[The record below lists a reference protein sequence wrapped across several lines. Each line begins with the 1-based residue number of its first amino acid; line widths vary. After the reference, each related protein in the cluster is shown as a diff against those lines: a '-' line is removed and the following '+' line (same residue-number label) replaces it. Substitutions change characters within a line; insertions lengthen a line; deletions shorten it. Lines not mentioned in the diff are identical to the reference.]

1 MNLICGKGL
10 ASGSSRGAALCKGE
24 GALAMVGSSCR
35 ISLLSSLRSNIPFYG
50 ENQMERLLRV
60 LIVED
65 APDDA
70 QLIVIQLEQGGFNVH
85 GQRVDDEQTMRE
97 ALQGSHW
104 DLIICDYVMPGF
116 SGLQALEILK
126 EHGSDIPF
134 LMISGKVGEE
144 AAAEAIR
151 AGADDFLLKGNLARL
166 VPAVQRSIAEA
177 ALREQSRRH
186 EKELKEKLDFIQ
198 VLIDTLPTPIF
209 YNDPN
214 GLYLG
219 CNKAF
224 EQQIGMK
231 HGEKINRSIYDV
243 LPADL
248 AALYSRGEEAA
259 RGSSGPRSFEGTIT
273 CADGAN
279 RDVIFYSAAFN
290 NPGSVNGGVVG
301 ALVDISERKRAEM
314 KLRYLSTHDMLTG
327 IYNRAYFDEELDR
340 LKKGRKFPVSI
351 VMADLDRLKE
361 ANDRLG
367 HAAGDELLKQ
377 AAEAFKNAFRREDVV
392 ARIGGDEFAALL
404 PNTDESA
411 LVEAME
417 RLQQQLR
424 LINEDHSRLPIPLS
438 LSIGAATAHDGEE
451 LVTAW
456 RVADQRMYRE
466 KKGRSSCRPQFLTRH
481 LVA

>member
-1 MNLICGKGL
+1 
-10 ASGSSRGAALCKGE
+10 
-24 GALAMVGSSCR
+24 
-35 ISLLSSLRSNIPFYG
+35 
-50 ENQMERLLRV
+50 MERLLRV

-70 QLIVIQLEQGGFNVH
+70 HLIVIQLEQGGFHVLSR
-85 GQRVDDEQTMRE
+85 RVDSAHSLRE
-97 ALQGSHW
+97 ALEESPW
-104 DLIICDYVMPGF
+104 DVIVCDYVMPGF
-116 SGLQALEILK
+116 SGLEALQILK
-126 EHGSDIPF
+126 EKGADIPF

-166 VPAVQRSIAEA
+166 VPAVQRGIAEA

-219 CNKAF
+219 CNRAF
-224 EQQIGMK
+224 EQQLGMK
-231 HGEKINRSIYDV
+231 LGEQVNKSIYDI

-248 AALYSRGEEAA
+248 AALYTRGEGAVNDGA
-259 RGSSGPRSFEGTIT
+259 PRSFEGTIT
-273 CADGAN
+273 CADGEH
-279 RDVIFYSAAFN
+279 RDVIFYSATFD
-290 NPGSVNGGVVG
+290 NPGSSGGGVVG
-301 ALVDISERKRAEM
+301 ALLDISERKRAETR
-314 KLRYLSTHDMLTG
+314 LRYLSTHDMLTG

-351 VMADLDRLKE
+351 VMADVDRLKE
-361 ANDRLG
+361 ANDRFG
-367 HAAGDELLKQ
+367 HAAGDELLKH
-377 AAEAFKNAFRREDVV
+377 AAEVFKNSFRREDVA

-404 PNTDESA
+404 PNTDEAA

-417 RLQQQLR
+417 RLQQQLVQS
-424 LINEDHSRLPIPLS
+424 IHDHSRLPIPLS
-438 LSIGAATAHDGEE
+438 LSIGAATAYDGEE
-451 LVTAW
+451 LMNAW
-456 RVADQRMYRE
+456 RVADQRMYRQ
-466 KKGRSSCRPQFLTRH
+466 KKGRKGCNPQFMTRH
-481 LVA
+481 MVA

>member
-1 MNLICGKGL
+1 
-10 ASGSSRGAALCKGE
+10 
-24 GALAMVGSSCR
+24 
-35 ISLLSSLRSNIPFYG
+35 
-50 ENQMERLLRV
+50 MERLLRV

-70 QLIVIQLEQGGFNVH
+70 QLIVIQLEQGGFDVQF
-85 GQRVDDEQTMRE
+85 QRVDSAQGMRE
-97 ALQGSHW
+97 ALDGSQW
-104 DLIICDYVMPGF
+104 DVIICDYVMPGF
-116 SGLQALEILK
+116 SGLHALQMLK
-126 EHGSDIPF
+126 EKKADIPF

-144 AAAEAIR
+144 AAAAAIR

-166 VPAVQRSIAEA
+166 VSAVQRGIAEA

-186 EKELKEKLDFIQ
+186 EQELKEKLDFIQ

-231 HGEKINRSIYDV
+231 RGEHINKSIYDI
-243 LPADL
+243 LPPDL
-248 AALYSRGEEAA
+248 AALYNRGEEAA
-259 RGSSGPRSFEGTIT
+259 EAGAGPRSFEGTIT
-273 CADGAN
+273 CADGES
-279 RDVIFYSAAFN
+279 RDVIFYSASFC
-290 NPGSVNGGVVG
+290 NPGSSNGGVVG
-301 ALVDISERKRAEM
+301 AFLDISERKRAEM

-351 VMADLDRLKE
+351 VMADVDRLKE

-367 HAAGDELLKQ
+367 HAAGDELLKH
-377 AAEAFKNAFRREDVV
+377 AAEVFKNAFRREDVA

-404 PNTDESA
+404 PNTDEAA

-417 RLQQQLR
+417 RLHQQLVQS
-424 LINEDHSRLPIPLS
+424 NQEHYRLPLPLS
-438 LSIGAATAHDGEE
+438 LSIGAATAHNGEE
-451 LVTAW
+451 LMNAW
-456 RVADQRMYRE
+456 RKADQRMYRD
-466 KKGRSSCRPQFLTRH
+466 KNGRSASSICFQPRH
-481 LVA
+481 LSA